1 MFGGPA
7 AAGRR
12 SRAGDGKQIFLG
24 QARERPVALVG
35 GGEST
40 DGVVMGEVLSAE
52 RGALGMAAIWG
63 ERCGVKA
70 DLFSKKAVDGS
81 AGGALRLKR
90 SGGRAVAQW
99 SGGVVEWWCDA
110 LGCHGWQRAA
120 TRLCQKLGGDTA
132 GRELPGNYGAFWGQ
146 NA

>member
-1 MFGGPA
+1 MLGGPA

-35 GGEST
+35 GEST

-52 RGALGMAAIWG
+52 QGALGMAAIWG

-70 DLFSKKAVDGS
+70 ELFSKKAVDGS
-81 AGGALRLKR
+81 TGGALRLKR
-90 SGGRAVAQW
+90 SAEQW
-99 SGGVVEWWCDA
+99 RSGVVEW
-110 LGCHGWQRAA
+110 
-120 TRLCQKLGGDTA
+120 
-132 GRELPGNYGAFWGQ
+132 
-146 NA
+146 